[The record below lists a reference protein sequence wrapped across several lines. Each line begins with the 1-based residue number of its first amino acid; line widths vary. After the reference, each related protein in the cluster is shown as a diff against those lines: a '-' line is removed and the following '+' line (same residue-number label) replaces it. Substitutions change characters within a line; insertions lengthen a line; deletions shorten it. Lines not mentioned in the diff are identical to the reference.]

1 MKTRQFNKNKEKL
14 IILCT
19 GECVNVIHKTNC
31 FLYTK
36 SRIYNTSN
44 IKNNIIMTTN
54 FHNKEKAFIQQKK
67 LDEFSYTIDDIMTK
81 YQIKF
86 ENKMEDITSNFL
98 MNFQHSLEQELISLI
113 KKIYSHNSQ
122 KLNKY
127 LIEQL
132 LNPSSLQSLNQHEKD
147 IIAKIFNKI
156 SFSILENLV
165 F

>member
-1 MKTRQFNKNKEKL
+1 
-14 IILCT
+14 
-19 GECVNVIHKTNC
+19 
-31 FLYTK
+31 
-36 SRIYNTSN
+36 
-44 IKNNIIMTTN
+44 MTEN